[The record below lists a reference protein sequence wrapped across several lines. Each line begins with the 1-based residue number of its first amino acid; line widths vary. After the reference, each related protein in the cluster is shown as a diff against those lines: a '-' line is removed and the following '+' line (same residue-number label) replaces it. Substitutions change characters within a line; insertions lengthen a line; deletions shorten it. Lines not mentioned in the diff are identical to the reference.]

1 MGLVSRWVR
10 LGAARRPS
18 SIPNRAFL
26 VPAVDSSAVREIE
39 QDGLVRARDLRERK
53 EPPLAQKQTICCLR
67 AALWPLSEA
76 NDRPLKRLPE
86 MEWEDALHDLAE
98 GIEHSDALGKLLSRH
113 ETVLSNAAGARPS
126 RVRDGGAGAEAEP
139 LAAMASA
146 VEGRNRQNFYFPET
160 LSLPS
165 EVTAAVAC
173 PMETGI
179 AAGSTGEAG

>member
-10 LGAARRPS
+10 LGAAGRPS
-18 SIPNRAFL
+18 SISSRAFL

-53 EPPLAQKQTICCLR
+53 EPPLAQKTNHMLP
-67 AALWPLSEA
+67 LWPLSEA
-76 NDRPLKRLPE
+76 NDRPRQHFPD
-86 MEWEDALHDLAE
+86 MEGEDALHDLAE
-98 GIEHSDALGKLLSRH
+98 GIEHSNALGKLLSRH

-126 RVRDGGAGAEAEP
+126 RVRDGGAGAGAEAEP

-146 VEGRNRQNFYFPET
+146 VEGRTTQNFHFRET

-173 PMETGI
+173 PRETGI
-179 AAGSTGEAG
+179 AAGSTGESG

>member
-10 LGAARRPS
+10 LGAAGRPS
-18 SIPNRAFL
+18 SISSRAFL

-53 EPPLAQKQTICCLR
+53 EPPLAQKTNHMLP
-67 AALWPLSEA
+67 LWPLSEA
-76 NDRPLKRLPE
+76 NDRPRQHFPE
-86 MEWEDALHDLAE
+86 MEGEDALHDLAE
-98 GIEHSDALGKLLSRH
+98 GIEHSNALGKLLSRH

-146 VEGRNRQNFYFPET
+146 VEGRTTQNFHFRET

-173 PMETGI
+173 PRETGI